1 MRISFTDRELDV
13 MAELWDG
20 GPSTVAEVRAR
31 LDDDLAYNTVLTVLR
46 TLEDKGYVGHEE
58 EGRAYRYF
66 PLVAR
71 DEAGSS
77 ALRRMVGKLFAGS
90 PELLLTRLVSDRGL
104 ERHELERLRGLLDER
119 LRDHPSPVASEPE
132 RHPKHPAGPAH
143 PPHPPR
149 HGRRGRDDSGVGDGS
164 AGGAS

>member
-1 MRISFTDRELDV
+1 MKISFTDRELDV

-20 GPSTVAEVRAR
+20 GPSTVAEVRER

-46 TLEDKGYVGHEE
+46 TLEEKGYVGHEE

-71 DEAGSS
+71 EEAGSS

-90 PELLLTRLVSDRGL
+90 PELLLTRLVSDREL
-104 ERHELERLRGLLDER
+104 QRDELERLRRLLDER
-119 LRDHPSPVASEPE
+119 LGERSPYDEERTHRAPSLAGEADGAGREGGSRAS
-132 RHPKHPAGPAH
+132 R
-143 PPHPPR
+143 
-149 HGRRGRDDSGVGDGS
+149 GRRG
-164 AGGAS
+164 GAP

>member
-1 MRISFTDRELDV
+1 MKIAFTERELDV

-20 GPSTVAEVRAR
+20 GPSTVAEVRER

-77 ALRRMVGKLFAGS
+77 ALRRIVGKLFAGS
-90 PELLLTRLVSDRGL
+90 PELLLTRLVSDRAL
-104 ERHELERLRGLLDER
+104 ERDELERLRRLLDER
-119 LRDHPSPVASEPE
+119 LGEGPGERSHEPAEERSPYDERPSSRDA
-132 RHPKHPAGPAH
+132 
-143 PPHPPR
+143 
-149 HGRRGRDDSGVGDGS
+149 DGE
-164 AGGAS
+164 GAP